1 MTWVAVVSIVVISLI
16 KIVLTCLPTG
26 AVEWILR
33 KFETHSKLSDA
44 SAAVSLGGKRL
55 EGEDK
60 RRVIDDFNE
69 AVFIERHYIYPGDEE
84 RYLHPQN
91 GADPLVI
98 KTRKGK
104 KDVTVFVYSYEDH
117 VDVVKQQK
125 KKVVAYSVL
134 SDSLQ
139 KRSMAAAGS

>member
-1 MTWVAVVSIVVISLI
+1 MTWIAVVSIVVISLI
-16 KIVLTCLPTG
+16 KILLTCLPTG

-60 RRVIDDFNE
+60 RRVIDDFND
-69 AVFIERHYIYPGDEE
+69 AVFIERHYIYQGMKS
-84 RYLHPQN
+84 
-91 GADPLVI
+91 VI
-98 KTRKGK
+98 FIRKTEPIRLSLRREKE

-125 KKVVAYSVL
+125 RKS
-134 SDSLQ
+134 SLIQ
-139 KRSMAAAGS
+139 FFPTACKSALYAAGS